1 MSMYRFLV
9 PIEKIM
15 DDEATRSF
23 YQNELPGFLTF
34 YKTEVG
40 RPGLLLN
47 TYPCRK

>member
-1 MSMYRFLV
+1 M
-9 PIEKIM
+9 EKIM
-15 DDEATRSF
+15 DDETTRGF
-23 YQNELPGFLTF
+23 YANERAGFLTF